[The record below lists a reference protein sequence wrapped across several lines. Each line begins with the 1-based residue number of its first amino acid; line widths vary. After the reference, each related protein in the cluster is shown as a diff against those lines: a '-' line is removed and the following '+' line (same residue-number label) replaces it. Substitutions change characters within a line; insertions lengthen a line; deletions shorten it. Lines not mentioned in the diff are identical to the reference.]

1 MDEHTRTILVRCT
14 GRDRPGITA
23 GLLGVLDAAGAEL
36 YDMEQVVVRGRLT
49 LDLSIGLGGSDDV
62 LKELLFHGWEHDL
75 QLDFEVV
82 ETVESTAPSP
92 RSVVTVIG
100 QPLTPGALG
109 AVTGAIA
116 TGGGNIDRIFRL
128 ASQPVT
134 AFEFTVL
141 DGDLDRMRTA
151 LVAASRDHRVDVSL
165 QRQNLERRAK
175 RLVVLDVDSTL
186 IQDEVIEL
194 LAARAGCQREV
205 ADITAR
211 AMAGE
216 LDFESSLRERV
227 GRLVGTPAS
236 VLEEVGDAVRLTPGA
251 RTFVRTLKRLGYT
264 VAIVSGGFTAIT
276 DRLAEELGID
286 HAVANHLEVV
296 DGVITGRVVGE
307 VVDRAG
313 KADVLRR
320 IAAAE
325 HVPLEQTVAVGDGAN
340 DLDMLATAGLGIA
353 FNAKPVVR
361 EQADTAVSVP
371 YLDAVLFLLGIRRDE
386 VEAADAADPSF
397 VPRIPGGRT
406 AAAHPVPGSEQGSG
420 DAVPSSGGP
429 ISEGLPGL
437 AG

>member
-1 MDEHTRTILVRCT
+1 MEDHTRTILVRCT

-23 GLLGVLDAAGAEL
+23 GLLGVLEGSGAEL
-36 YDMEQVVVRGRLT
+36 FDMEQVVVRGRLT

-62 LKELLFHGWEHDL
+62 LKELLFHGWEQGL
-75 QLDFEVV
+75 TLDFEVV
-82 ETVESTAPSP
+82 EAEDPPAPCV

-100 QPLTPGALG
+100 QPLPPGALR

-116 TGGGNIDRIFRL
+116 RAGGNIDRIVRL
-128 ASQPVT
+128 AREPVT

-151 LVAASRDHRVDVSL
+151 LVDASREHRVDVSL

-194 LAARAGCQREV
+194 LAARAGCEHEV

-216 LDFESSLRERV
+216 LDFEASLRERV
-227 GRLVGTPAS
+227 ARLAGTPAS
-236 VLEEVGDAVRLTPGA
+236 VLDEVGDTVRLTPGA

-276 DRLAEELGID
+276 DRLAAELDID
-286 HAVANHLEVV
+286 HAVANELEIV
-296 DGVITGRVVGE
+296 DGVITGRLLGTI
-307 VVDRAG
+307 VDRPG
-313 KADVLRR
+313 KAEVLRR

-325 HVPLEQTVAVGDGAN
+325 HVPVEQTVAVGDGAN

-371 YLDAVLFLLGIRRDE
+371 YLDAILFLLGIRRDE
-386 VEAADAADPSF
+386 VEAADAADP
-397 VPRIPGGRT
+397 RLT
-406 AAAHPVPGSEQGSG
+406 ATSG
-420 DAVPSSGGP
+420 
-429 ISEGLPGL
+429 
-437 AG
+437 